1 METLEFPEIQAPAL
15 APKPAPSTK
24 VAVASAAATDLAKID
39 LKDVALAQFGDWKA
53 QVEAAKGAFTNVVQ
67 DLSTQAKIDEVKSHR
82 WRLIGQPRADARKV
96 AGALKSKLATVS
108 KAIGAELETAVAAF
122 DAAEVLITPQI
133 EAAETKLAA
142 EKAEKERVENE
153 RKQKHLNNIAVIAG
167 YVDQATG
174 LPIERIE
181 KGIAY
186 VQGIDVS
193 AEAFEEF
200 APRAAEQKEVTIQR
214 MQQMVADLKAKAAAE
229 ALRLENER
237 IAAELAEQRR
247 LMLEQQAEIERQRK
261 ELEAAQRRAAAPAP
275 AAGDDEAPAEPGA
288 GKVDAPAL
296 EREATQIITRPE
308 EVGGQVD
315 GCRAPEGQP
324 VLCSGQHPQDR
335 TRLPASPS
343 TAPAMAA
350 VETNEADESG
360 PSPVEAA
367 APPAEA
373 HPSAAPALS
382 RSDILA
388 QALEL
393 TQYAAAAFAGRFPSH
408 PKPGPDWW
416 AGLRARIEHLQ
427 PILAAAREQR

>member
-1 METLEFPEIQAPAL
+1 METLEFPEIQAPAF
-15 APKPAPSTK
+15 APEPAPSTK
-24 VAVASAAATDLAKID
+24 VAVASATAPDLAKID
-39 LKDVALAQFGDWKA
+39 LKDVALAKFGDWKA
-53 QVEAAKGAFTNVVQ
+53 QVEAAKGAFTNVVH
-67 DLSTQAKIDEVKSHR
+67 DLSTQAKIDEVKSNR

-96 AGALKSKLATVS
+96 AGALKSKLASVS

-133 EAAETKLAA
+133 EAAEAKLAA

-167 YVDQATG
+167 YVDQAAG

-181 KGIAY
+181 RGIAY

-237 IAAELAEQRR
+237 LAAELVEKRR
-247 LMLEQQAEIERQRK
+247 LMLEQQAEIDRQRK
-261 ELEAAQRRAAAPAP
+261 ELEAAQRRAAAPSP

-288 GKVDAPAL
+288 GKVDTPAL
-296 EREATQIITRPE
+296 EREATQLMTRPE

-324 VLCSGQHPQDR
+324 VLCSGQHPQDH
-335 TRLPASPS
+335 TSLPASPS

-373 HPSAAPALS
+373 DPSDSPAMS
-382 RSDILA
+382 QSDILA

-393 TQYAAAAFAGRFPSH
+393 TQYAAGAFAGRFPSH

-427 PILAAAREQR
+427 PMLAAAREQR